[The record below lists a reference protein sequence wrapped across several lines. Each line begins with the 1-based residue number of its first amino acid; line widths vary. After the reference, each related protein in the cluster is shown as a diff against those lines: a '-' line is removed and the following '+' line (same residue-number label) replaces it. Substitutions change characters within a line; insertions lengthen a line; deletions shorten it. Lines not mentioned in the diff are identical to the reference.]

1 MTNRYFIGTCLRKTR
16 RLSWNNGKRH
26 GVLHTDSFNFQR
38 NRSRFKIC
46 NHHWKKS
53 CSLFSRDI
61 AFGIHWGRLNSRSIN
76 CSKQLISLITIMFT
90 VAINCGRRDGVM
102 VRALVSGSSCC
113 SSHCDGFL
121 GKTLY
126 SRFTSLHVLTGDF
139 NAIGNLALDEHH
151 IQGNAEILVTC
162 YIAMGDKRRI
172 NGPLGSYTDF
182 TFFTFGQ
189 LTICKVEYWSEQ

>member
-1 MTNRYFIGTCLRKTR
+1 MENGMAYFTPIVLIFKGTEVALKFATI
-16 RLSWNNGKRH
+16 K
-26 GVLHTDSFNFQR
+26 
-38 NRSRFKIC
+38 
-46 NHHWKKS
+46 KKS

-102 VRALVSGSSCC
+102 VRALTSGSSCC

-126 SRFTSLHVLTGDF
+126 SRFTSLHGLTGDF

-189 LTICKVEYWSEQ
+189 LTICKVEY